1 MKTVCEINKCN
12 GCMACVSVCNKNC
25 IKIIDSMENMNCI
38 IDEKLCVN
46 CNKCRNVCLNCPL
59 CQGHFELV

>member
-38 IDEKLCVN
+38 IGACGRKVGLCN
-46 CNKCRNVCLNCPL
+46 A
-59 CQGHFELV
+59 

>member
-46 CNKCRNVCLNCPL
+46 CNKCRSVCPNNKKNKKYMPL
-59 CQGHFELV
+59 